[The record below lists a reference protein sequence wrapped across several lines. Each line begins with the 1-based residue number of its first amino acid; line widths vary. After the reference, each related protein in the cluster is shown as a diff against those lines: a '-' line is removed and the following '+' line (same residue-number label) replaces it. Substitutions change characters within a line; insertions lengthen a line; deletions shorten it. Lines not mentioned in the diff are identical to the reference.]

1 MDLLLMRE
9 REQVQVG
16 GEEGCTQGLFFVGGT
31 ERTMNQNGTDFLLG
45 VFWIALSVCFSSTNS
60 ERKHGRH
67 KLCAF
72 AHSWVHNLFGMHPEE
87 TMARRRQEKRDIE
100 EDTLG
105 ERGEREIRQEK
116 TSVSEL
122 EGRHEKKVLDRAW
135 MHDESHVP
143 TLP

>member
-1 MDLLLMRE
+1 MASVDLLLMRE

-105 ERGEREIRQEK
+105 ERGG
-116 TSVSEL
+116 
-122 EGRHEKKVLDRAW
+122 EGNSTGKDECVRTRGATRKKSA
-135 MHDESHVP
+135 
-143 TLP
+143 